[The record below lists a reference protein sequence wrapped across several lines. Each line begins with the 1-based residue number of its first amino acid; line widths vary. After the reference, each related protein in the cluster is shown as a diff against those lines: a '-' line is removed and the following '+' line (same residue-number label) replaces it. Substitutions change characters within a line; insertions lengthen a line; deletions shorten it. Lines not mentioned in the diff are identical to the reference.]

1 MTKHAQTVRG
11 PIDPARIGGTLMHE
25 HLRALQPG
33 KWASGGT
40 CDGTV
45 EAAERA
51 LVRLP
56 EFGIRTIVDLTT
68 VEGRAGS
75 GRDVMSLRDISERS
89 GFHIVAASA
98 FYKDPYYPAWVL
110 DADIDAL
117 ADFHVREAREG
128 IDGTDIKAGL
138 YGEVGS
144 SLHRITA
151 NEEKAFRAIA
161 RAHRTTGLAISTHC
175 TLGTMALEQIA
186 IFKDEGVDLE
196 RVVIGHLDLFPDPE
210 YLAAVLASGV
220 TIGFDTIG
228 KEWFD
233 YTVPNSEGAGEGAYV
248 KWAYYRGDEQRLH
261 ALDWLVQHGYAR
273 QVILSLDLTGY
284 ETYLNRSTIG
294 AWGYSYLHHKFL
306 PALHARGVSDDAIH
320 QMMMAN
326 PKRILSIAEGG
337 S

>member
-1 MTKHAQTVRG
+1 MTGLVQTVCG
-11 PIDPARIGGTLMHE
+11 PIDRTRLGATLMHE
-25 HLRALQPG
+25 HLGALQPG
-33 KWASGGT
+33 GWASGGAA
-40 CDGTV
+40 

-51 LVRLP
+51 LVRLS
-56 EFGIRTIVDLTT
+56 EFGIQTIVDLTT
-68 VEGRAGS
+68 AEGRAGS
-75 GRDVMSLRDISERS
+75 GRDVLSLRDLSERS
-89 GFHIVAASA
+89 NFHIVAASA
-98 FYKDPYYPAWVL
+98 FYKDPYYPDWVL
-110 DADIDAL
+110 DADTDTL

-128 IDGTDIKAGL
+128 IDGTNIRAGM

-144 SLHRITA
+144 SLHRITP

-186 IFKDEGVDLE
+186 IFKDEGVELD
-196 RVVIGHLDLFPDPE
+196 RVVIGHLDLAPDLS

-248 KWAYYRGDEQRLH
+248 KWTYYRGDEQRLD
-261 ALDWLVQHGYAR
+261 ALSWLVQKGYAS
-273 QVILSLDLTGY
+273 QIILSLDLSGY

-294 AWGYSYLHHKFL
+294 TWGYAYIHQIFL
-306 PALHARGVSDDAIH
+306 PALRARGVSDDAIQ
-320 QMMMAN
+320 QMMRGN
-326 PKRILSIAEGG
+326 PTRILSVPAGG